1 MYLFLLTSLLAI
13 FIVWFITF
21 SKRKESTFA
30 KLVHTTTGAKMPG
43 INYFQS
49 VYHLLVLRRKIGV
62 ARRSLY
68 LSEKYGKI
76 YHSMEGIGLE
86 PNVTVTDPNLVK
98 EALKKINEIPK
109 APIPDGFAS
118 TMFGYRNLVRLNNP
132 EWHEHRSILN
142 KSFISNKVFF
152 EPIEKKVLQCVER
165 WKKSE
170 PVSVSQDL
178 QKMTLDVLATC
189 IFGNDFDTLNG
200 NNSGPLASYNYCLG
214 QLNNPLNFLIPFY
227 GKLPLPA
234 NIRWRKEME
243 IFDAYCWSIIAQAK
257 KSMED
262 NDSTK
267 ENNIKSLI
275 ALMIEGGMTEKDIRN
290 NVATFFIAG
299 NDTTAKTLM
308 WTVGLIAKYP
318 EVQEKARKEVLEN
331 TKNGLTY
338 ETLKDLNYIDWII
351 HETLRI
357 YPSLSATDITN
368 RVTKTEMIIGNYYIP
383 AKTIIQADF
392 ISMLQSK
399 EIWGDPENFRPERFD
414 PDILTK
420 EQRSSWM
427 PFSYGPRICIGINFT
442 LTEQKIFLA
451 TLLREFSFIKL
462 SENSVLEIDEREVVT
477 KPKHYQV
484 QFYGKKQFVH
494 LE

>member
-1 MYLFLLTSLLAI
+1 
-13 FIVWFITF
+13 
-21 SKRKESTFA
+21 
-30 KLVHTTTGAKMPG
+30 MPG

-200 NNSGPLASYNYCLG
+200 NNSRPLDSYNYCLI
-214 QLNNPLNFLIPFY
+214 QMTNPLNFLIPFY
-227 GKLPLPA
+227 GKLPLPS
-234 NIRWRKEME
+234 NIRWRKEIE

-267 ENNIKSLI
+267 EKKNLI
-275 ALMIEGGMTEKDIRN
+275 ALMIEGGMAEKDIRN
-290 NVATFFIAG
+290 NVATFILAG
-299 NDTTAKTLM
+299 HETTSAALM
-308 WTVGLIAKYP
+308 WMVGLIAKYP
-318 EVQEKARKEVLEN
+318 EVQEKARKEVLE
-331 TKNGLTY
+331 KNQ
-338 ETLKDLNYIDWII
+338 EW
-351 HETLRI
+351 
-357 YPSLSATDITN
+357 
-368 RVTKTEMIIGNYYIP
+368 
-383 AKTIIQADF
+383 
-392 ISMLQSK
+392 
-399 EIWGDPENFRPERFD
+399 
-414 PDILTK
+414 
-420 EQRSSWM
+420 
-427 PFSYGPRICIGINFT
+427 
-442 LTEQKIFLA
+442 
-451 TLLREFSFIKL
+451 
-462 SENSVLEIDEREVVT
+462 
-477 KPKHYQV
+477 
-484 QFYGKKQFVH
+484 VH
-494 LE
+494 L